1 MHVYIYARAACL
13 VPFKI
18 AREPADEGDPD
29 FFPRF
34 ELSGIKGEG
43 RGEYVY
49 RVLSLVATFVES
61 NATFVEIPL
70 SLFIIPFV
78 YKLENL
84 KKFG

>member
-1 MHVYIYARAACL
+1 M
-13 VPFKI
+13 
-18 AREPADEGDPD
+18 
-29 FFPRF
+29 
-34 ELSGIKGEG
+34 
-43 RGEYVY
+43 Y

-70 SLFIIPFV
+70 SLFIIPFI